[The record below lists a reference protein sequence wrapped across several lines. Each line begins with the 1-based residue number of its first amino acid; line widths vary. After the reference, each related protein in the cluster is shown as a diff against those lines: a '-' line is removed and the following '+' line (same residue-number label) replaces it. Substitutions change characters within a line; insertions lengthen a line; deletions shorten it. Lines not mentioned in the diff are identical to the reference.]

1 MKKRIIFFRS
11 NALSQLWAGLLL
23 IGFGL
28 IITLPSLVTGIYFPV
43 YSAVSLIIAGM
54 AVIILDYLFTG
65 KEFRLVK
72 YMTGGILLTA
82 GFVLIMYRA
91 SGIPVVSIIFG
102 SSLLITS
109 MVLIWYGVMI
119 RLRKGWIN
127 ILVSGITTMALGLLM
142 LIQWNGVDI
151 FMRIAN
157 GLILIFPGIQLV
169 LLGNSMNQWEHELFL
184 QWDDEYQEEIKTI
197 RNEFFSYRS
206 ELLDI
211 QVAIMAIREI
221 LNDKLNKN
229 EMDYRLLQLSG
240 LVSDLQEELETVKKM
255 AERLSDQIRKNDSVA
270 DMAESRKMQQI
281 LQEIREKYN
290 EVLQDYRNNINLN

>member
-1 MKKRIIFFRS
+1 MKKRITFFRS

-43 YSAVSLIIAGM
+43 YSAVSLIIAGL

-82 GFVLIMYRA
+82 GFVLIMYRG
-91 SGIPVVSIIFG
+91 SGIPVISIIFG

-109 MVLIWYGVMI
+109 MVLIWYGVMT

-127 ILVSGITTMALGLLM
+127 ILVSGITTMVLGLLM

-169 LLGNSMNQWEHELFL
+169 LLGNSINQWEHELFL

-240 LVSDLQEELETVKKM
+240 LVSDLQVELDTVKKM

>member
-1 MKKRIIFFRS
+1 MKKKITFFRS

-43 YSAVSLIIAGM
+43 YSAVSLIIAGL

-72 YMTGGILLTA
+72 YMTGGILLIA
-82 GFVLIMYRA
+82 GFVLIMFRGA
-91 SGIPVVSIIFG
+91 GIPVISIIFG

-127 ILVSGITTMALGLLM
+127 ILVSGITTMVLGLLM

-184 QWDDEYQEEIKTI
+184 HWDDEYQEEIKTI

-281 LQEIREKYN
+281 LEEIREKYN